1 MSIIFR
7 GPTSPRVLAYIP
19 FHELDIII
27 SRAFQK
33 VKQTLAQKD
42 PTITGYIQIP
52 FLSGSVNRHRFLS
65 V

>member
-33 VKQTLAQKD
+33 VKQTL
-42 PTITGYIQIP
+42 
-52 FLSGSVNRHRFLS
+52 GSKKILLLLDTFKYHFCQEA
-65 V
+65 

>member
-33 VKQTLAQKD
+33 VKQTS
-42 PTITGYIQIP
+42 ITGYIQIP